1 MFLREVTIHIASR
14 FHLIHSSLKVASSSS
29 SNESVPS
36 VFYVTT
42 RTTKYAVPYHPGITI
57 RQVKALLEQSE
68 DMNPDKIRFSIGLAN
83 PRPVYQDDATL
94 AEYGIHPFDTLNQV
108 TDHDGLPGGNRDD
121 STYCRSCSSNCA
133 CANNWFQ
140 QLRDNYQSSSEE
152 EEDSSDEDEN
162 DDEVDTTNR
171 VWSVKDLPANYR
183 QKLAAQVNNLRCMKV
198 KVDDRS
204 CIGLIGVTNQAEANQ
219 YNKLKEILRT

>member
-14 FHLIHSSLKVASSSS
+14 FNLIHSSLKVASSSS

-83 PRPVYQDDATL
+83 PRPGNQDDATL

-108 TDHDGLPGGNRDD
+108 TDHDGLQGGNRMDGSSTSAKRNTSSKINSSTREDD
-121 STYCRSCSSNCA
+121 QRGHTSTSVQSDTRRVSHSPERNDSNKEDVSASS
-133 CANNWFQ
+133 
-140 QLRDNYQSSSEE
+140 
-152 EEDSSDEDEN
+152 
-162 DDEVDTTNR
+162 V
-171 VWSVKDLPANYR
+171 
-183 QKLAAQVNNLRCMKV
+183 RC
-198 KVDDRS
+198 
-204 CIGLIGVTNQAEANQ
+204 
-219 YNKLKEILRT
+219 ILRSILFRVRIMHYLLTRLCSLVCLLCDNTGNWHQVSRRR